1 MSNNANRVVEA
12 FAVSVGDYAGGVLGV
27 SSTVNFYRLL
37 CAYKY
42 AHNDELDKAYQEM
55 LDREID
61 QVMAAM
67 DAAFANE

>member
-37 CAYKY
+37 CA
-42 AHNDELDKAYQEM
+42 
-55 LDREID
+55 
-61 QVMAAM
+61 
-67 DAAFANE
+67 